1 MDVTQQALN
10 EFNIID
16 NIDIIESAV
25 DELLQNQVPTQADY
39 GEIDDVLLSMCRLCA
54 REESQMLEFTEEQ
67 LLLIGELNITLSIG
81 IDETSS
87 VCSKICHDCSAFLKE
102 IQSFCS
108 MCLEAQRRISI
119 LLTQRNMLPD
129 FLKLDFTV
137 SPKEQFLP
145 MLLASPL
152 LSTET
157 KLQEDGV
164 PAFER
169 ITGIATKVEEH
180 STLEMV
186 EPTNPKQSENKTTSA
201 SLASAARTT
210 ITPGKRQLVKRAATK
225 VSQLVKSL
233 QSKGKKGSGEMDERT
248 GKNPKLKATKQRKSK
263 VLAPGKVL
271 NKMNQQ
277 TQPQRTDSRRIV
289 VNGRLEWLCLDCEE
303 TFESCARLKTHR
315 QTCALVGTEQSK
327 RIGSFSCDVCDYVH
341 SSLAALRVHRHKH
354 SDKGTKAKRKK
365 TAIAKDETPEK
376 ICHVCG
382 KINKSARALRLH
394 LLTHSNEKKNEC
406 HICGK
411 RFLRSQALKM
421 HLEVHSDTKQYECE
435 MCGKRFHARAGLYN
449 HRKTHDQSYRRR
461 QCPVCP
467 KRFVHP
473 YQLREHMMIH
483 TGEYPYVCSV
493 CDGKYRSLA
502 KLNRH
507 LEKEH
512 VQIFDHITLVE
523 DCETN
528 EVDDLIVYQPEDD
541 LIPMMDAIPHELAT
555 AGSEMTPLELH
566 HEQEATAVPPS
577 VDIQLAPEGSVF
589 VEDHHHL
596 LNSQENPFVVNCFPG
611 TASQTD
617 DAFYSF
623 MEC

>member
-1 MDVTQQALN
+1 MDVAQQTLS

-16 NIDIIESAV
+16 NIIESAV
-25 DELLQNQVPTQADY
+25 DELLQNQVTTQTEY
-39 GEIDDVLLSMCRLCA
+39 GEIDDVLLTLCRLCA
-54 REESQMLEFTEEQ
+54 REDESQMLEFTEDQ
-67 LLLIGELNITLSIG
+67 LLLIAELNISLSIG
-81 IDETSS
+81 VDETSS
-87 VCSKICHDCSAFLKE
+87 VCSKICHDCSAFLRE
-102 IQSFCS
+102 IQSFCN
-108 MCLEAQRRISI
+108 MCLEAQKRIST

-137 SPKEQFLP
+137 SSKEPFLP

-164 PAFER
+164 PAFDR
-169 ITGIATKVEEH
+169 ATGTPSEVEDH
-180 STLEMV
+180 SALEKA
-186 EPTNPKQSENKTTSA
+186 EPMNPRRRTENKSTSA
-201 SLASAARTT
+201 SLVSAARTVL
-210 ITPGKRQLVKRAATK
+210 TPGKRQLVKRAATK

-233 QSKGKKGSGEMDERT
+233 QSRGSKGSSEMDEGK
-248 GKNPKLKATKQRKSK
+248 GKNPKLKATKQRK
-263 VLAPGKVL
+263 GKVMAAGKSL
-271 NKMNQQ
+271 NKTTDLQ
-277 TQPQRTDSRRIV
+277 TQPTQRTDSRRIV

-303 TFESCARLKTHR
+303 TFESCARLKSHR

-327 RIGSFSCDVCDYVH
+327 RIGSFSCDLCDYVH

-354 SDKGTKAKRKK
+354 SEKGTKARRKR

-382 KINKSARALRLH
+382 KLNKSARALRLH

-406 HICGK
+406 LVCGK

-421 HLEVHSDTKQYECE
+421 HMDVHSETKQYECE

-493 CDGKYRSLA
+493 CDGKYRTLA

-528 EVDDLIVYQPEDD
+528 EVDDLIVYQPEED
-541 LIPMMDAIPHELAT
+541 LVPMMDTIPHEL
-555 AGSEMTPLELH
+555 GSGQSEMATLELH
-566 HEQEATAVPPS
+566 PE
-577 VDIQLAPEGSVF
+577 LAPAAIHLEAEGSVF
-589 VEDHHHL
+589 VEDHHQL
-596 LNSQENPFVVNCFPG
+596 LNPQQSPFVVNCFPG
-611 TASQTD
+611 PAPETD

-623 MEC
+623 MDG